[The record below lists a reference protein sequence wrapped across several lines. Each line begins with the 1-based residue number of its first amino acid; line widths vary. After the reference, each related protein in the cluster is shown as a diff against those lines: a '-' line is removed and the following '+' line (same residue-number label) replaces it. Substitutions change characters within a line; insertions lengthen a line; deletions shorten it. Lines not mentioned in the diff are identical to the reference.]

1 MMTRIF
7 LSTIL
12 IFTLASCQNSQRNN
26 QPQSPTPQALEDK
39 SSFAI
44 VSKSRYSENL
54 MESLYAEIV
63 SNDIALKRLEKSIA
77 DLNSSKQDSI
87 DSFYKF
93 DNKMQG
99 YRNVVQL
106 TVTQIQDT
114 ILRNRMKLLVDTH
127 VAKYDSLIAKHKH
140 LLNDINKN
148 DSTLDD
154 LHLALKI
161 VTTLPVIEKYQRDNL
176 PQTTPLEGFLNQQHK
191 TIQLADSLVNK

>member
-1 MMTRIF
+1 
-7 LSTIL
+7 
-12 IFTLASCQNSQRNN
+12 
-26 QPQSPTPQALEDK
+26 
-39 SSFAI
+39 
-44 VSKSRYSENL
+44 